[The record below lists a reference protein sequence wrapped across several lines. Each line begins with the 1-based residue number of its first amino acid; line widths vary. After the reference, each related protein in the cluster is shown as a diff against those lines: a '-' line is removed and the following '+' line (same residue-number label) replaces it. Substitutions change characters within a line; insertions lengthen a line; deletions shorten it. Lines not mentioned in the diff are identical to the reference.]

1 MARLGGVGFDLA
13 AEPLDVGVEGP
24 RISQIGVVPEMV
36 DALISGD
43 DLARMAHEELQE
55 VELFSGEIDDGRINP
70 ELSAAEVEDERS
82 DSEDLGVLAPFAR
95 FSAEH
100 GTHARDELSE
110 AVGLGHVVG
119 GTEFKAEHDVDL
131 FTLGRDHDDRDL
143 AERAESLAQIG
154 AVDVGEHDVEEHE
167 INGRVAEDLFGF
179 SAVSGGHDGEPFGV
193 QADLQGFSVGALVV
207 DDEDELLT
215 VGEDHRIEG
224 KAHWPPVRLRRC
236 GPSDRTRLVRNAR
249 RCCERGREP
258 FDRCAIA
265 RAASG
270 GGASSTAESERTP
283 SLHRNGIV
291 TVTTPINL
299 RSQGERLLSPLRF
312 RGNPEVNV
320 AVNGEGG
327 VFWLA
332 LRQIRGGTMAEA
344 PFGKGVKQRDIIK
357 MTDEEI
363 QTFIHER
370 RNMTMCTL
378 SPDGR
383 IHAVGMWY
391 GFIGGV
397 LSVETKA
404 KAQKVLNL
412 RRNPT
417 MTILIEDG
425 EYYEELRGVEFVGT
439 AEISED
445 PDELWELGVSVFSRY
460 YGGYSDE
467 LKPFVEAMLNKRV
480 AVKLHIDKVVSWDHR
495 KLGMPSSRPAGA

>member
-1 MARLGGVGFDLA
+1 MSGLGGICFDLA
-13 AEPLDVGVEGP
+13 AQPLDMGVEGS
-24 RISQIGVVPEMV
+24 RIRQIGVVPEV
-36 DALISGD
+36 VNALITSD
-43 DLARMAHEELQE
+43 DLAGMAHEELQE
-55 VELFSGEIDDGRINP
+55 VELFSREINHRRINA
-70 ELSAAEVEDERS
+70 ELSATEIEHERS
-82 DSEDLGVLAPFAR
+82 NPEDLSVFTSFAR
-95 FSAEH
+95 FPAEH
-100 GTHARDELSE
+100 GAHASDEFSE
-110 AVGLGHVVG
+110 AIGLGHVVSG
-119 GTEFKAEHDVDL
+119 AEFKAEHDVDL
-131 FTLGRDHDDRDL
+131 FTFGRDHDDRDL
-143 AERAESLAQIG
+143 AEGPKSLAQIG
-154 AVDVGEHDVEEHE
+154 AVHVGEHDVEEDE

-179 SAVSGGHDGEPFGV
+179 GTVGSGDDGEPFSV
-193 QADLQGFSVGALVV
+193 ETDLQGLSVGALVV

-215 VGEDHRIEG
+215 VGENHGIEG

-236 GPSDRTRLVRNAR
+236 GPSGRTHAVRNAR

-265 RAASG
+265 RATSG
-270 GGASSTAESERTP
+270 GGASSTAESERTRSP
-283 SLHRNGIV
+283 HRKGIV
-291 TVTTPINL
+291 TVTTTMNL
-299 RSQGERLLSPLRF
+299 RSQGERHLSPLRF
-312 RGNPEVNV
+312 RGNPEVNF
-320 AVNGEGG
+320 AVKGAGR
-327 VFWLA
+327 VLWLA
-332 LRQIRGGTMAEA
+332 LPQIRGGTMADA

-467 LKPFVEAMLNKRV
+467 MKPFVEAMLNKRV
-480 AVKLHIDKVVSWDHR
+480 AVKFHIDKVVSWDHR